1 MIRALWT
8 GATGMEAQQRSIDV
22 IANNLANVNTT
33 AFKKSQAL
41 FQDLLYQKIRTAG
54 SAINEETNNPTGI
67 EIGHG
72 VNNVSTRRIFGQGEL
87 LNTDQPLDIAISG
100 DGFFPIDLGAGQL
113 GYTRDGAF
121 TISAEREIVT
131 QSGYRL
137 QPVLAIPEGSTD
149 INIAK
154 DGILSVT
161 DLNGNQIQIG
171 QIETVSFPNNAGLAA
186 QGENIYR
193 ETVSSGAPIQ
203 GIPGQEGRGSLLSG
217 KLEIANVK
225 AVEEVVRLIEAQRA
239 YEMNSKSI
247 QTADEMLKNA
257 NDLKR

>member
-1 MIRALWT
+1 MIRSLWT

-22 IANNLANVNTT
+22 IANNIANVNTT

-41 FQDLLYQKIRTAG
+41 FQDLLYQKIRSAG
-54 SAINEETNNPTGI
+54 SAINEEIDNPVGI
-67 EIGHG
+67 EVGHG
-72 VNNVSTRRIFGQGEL
+72 VNNVSTRRLFTNGEIQI
-87 LNTDQPLDIAISG
+87 TDQSLDVAISG
-100 DGFFPIDLGAGQL
+100 DGFFPIDMGAGEI

-121 TISAEREIVT
+121 TLNVDREIVT

-137 QPVLAIPEGSTD
+137 DPAITIPEGSSQ

-154 DGILSVT
+154 DGIVSAT
-161 DLNGNQIQIG
+161 DIDGIQVQVG
-171 QIETVSFPNNAGLAA
+171 QIELVAFPNTTGLSA

-193 ETVSSGAPIQ
+193 ETVASGAPVQ
-203 GIPGQEGRGSLLSG
+203 GIPGQEGRGTLLGG
-217 KLEIANVK
+217 KLEISNVK

-247 QTADEMLKNA
+247 QTADEMLRQA
-257 NDLKR
+257 NELKR